1 MKKKRYSL
9 KDIANEFGVSS
20 TTVSFILNGKAKEK
34 RISEELTNKVL
45 EFTTK
50 INYRPNQLAQSLRT
64 GRSKILVVMVEDIYS
79 RLARIIEDIAYKKGY
94 RVLFCSN
101 DNEDKKSRELIN
113 LFRNRQVDG
122 YIIVPSPGI
131 EKDVKALI
139 NDGIPVVLFDRYF
152 PELNASHVVAAN
164 KQATYTAV
172 NNLIQNGFRKILF
185 VTTDMRQTQMLDR
198 RLGYTNAIEEYGLT
212 PDILEISFAEKDRE
226 KRKQLFR
233 DKVKKSDDFDAIFFA
248 TNYLAVSALE
258 LLQEE
263 YPDYLQT
270 KGFFSFD
277 DDILFK
283 LFNPSI
289 SAISQPLQKIGEQLM
304 QIVLENLKSKD
315 EENII
320 KKIELDCDIQYRSSS
335 LPKHKS

>member
-1 MKKKRYSL
+1 MEKKRYSL
-9 KDIANEFGVSS
+9 KDIAKEFGVSS
-20 TTVSFILNGKAKEK
+20 TTISFILNGKAKEK

-45 EFTTK
+45 AFTTK

-79 RLARIIEDIAYKKGY
+79 QVARVIEDIAYKKGY

-131 EKDVKALI
+131 ENDVRALI

-152 PELNASHVVAAN
+152 PGLNASHVVAAN

-172 NNLIQNGFRKILF
+172 NNLIQNGFKKILF
-185 VTTDMRQTQMLDR
+185 VTTDMKQTQMLDR
-198 RLGYTNAIEEYGLT
+198 RLGYTNAVEEYGLT
-212 PDILEISFAEKDRE
+212 PNILEISFAQKDLE
-226 KRKQLFR
+226 KRKDLFR
-233 DKVKKSDDFDAIFFA
+233 EKIKNTDDFDAIFFA
-248 TNYLAVSALE
+248 TNYLAVNALE
-258 LLQEE
+258 FLQEE

-277 DDILFK
+277 DVILFK

-304 QIVLENLKSKD
+304 ELMLNKLKKKD
-315 EENII
+315 DEDII
-320 KKIELDCDIQYRSSS
+320 KKIELDCDIQYRNSS
-335 LPKHKS
+335 LPRT